1 MTNLLTEHR
10 LVFENMQELEEYLER
25 IKKDFNL
32 HLFRKVNNKLD
43 SEIAEKILSGGKR
56 LRPILLL
63 LVFKALNGK
72 DIEKALDVAS
82 ALELAHNA
90 SLTHDDII
98 DVDFERRG
106 KPTLWRQ
113 IGIGR
118 ALIEGHRLINLAFQ
132 IALSEGLDIAR
143 IFLTAWDR
151 SSNGVLK
158 ELMNRSLPG
167 KTLYLRIIKEK
178 TASLFE
184 AAAEC
189 GALIAGAPPK
199 VIQEAKKYGER
210 VGIAYQLA
218 DDYVDI
224 IKGRFSVRSHL
235 IFYNRFEEKIR
246 QIMLAIKLK
255 RTPHLG
261 TILEPKIDWKKFLIE
276 EMARSIREAKEIIE
290 YLDLAE
296 PEKTYLKKFP
306 EYCVYSMLSELS

>member
-1 MTNLLTEHR
+1 
-10 LVFENMQELEEYLER
+10 LVFEGLEELEEYLGKLR
-25 IKKDFNL
+25 RAFNL
-32 HLFRKVNNKLD
+32 HMYKKVRSNLD
-43 SEIAEKILSGGKR
+43 SGIADNIISGGKR
-56 LRPILLL
+56 LRPLLLL
-63 LVFKALNGK
+63 LVFKAFNGK
-72 DIEKALDVAS
+72 DFEKALDVAS

-132 IALSEGLDIAR
+132 IALSEGLEIAK
-143 IFLTAWDR
+143 IFLEAWDR
-151 SSNGVLK
+151 ASNGVLK
-158 ELMNRSLPG
+158 ELMHRELPG

-189 GALIAGAPPK
+189 GALIAGASPELIK
-199 VIQEAKKYGER
+199 QVKKYGEK

-224 IKGRFSVRSHL
+224 IKGRFSIRSHL
-235 IFYNRFEEKIR
+235 VFYNRFEEKIR
-246 QIMLAIKLK
+246 QIMLAVKLK
-255 RTPHLG
+255 APLPLRSLLAPR
-261 TILEPKIDWKKFLIE
+261 IDWKKFLVE
-276 EMARSIREAKEIIE
+276 EIVKNISEAKKIVKD
-290 YLDLAE
+290 LDLVE
-296 PEKTYLKKFP
+296 PEKTYLKRFP
-306 EYCVYSMLSELS
+306 EYCVYSMLREAG

>member
-1 MTNLLTEHR
+1 
-10 LVFENMQELEEYLER
+10 LVFEGLDELEEYLGKLR
-25 IKKDFNL
+25 RDFNL
-32 HLFRKVNNKLD
+32 HMYKKVKSNLD
-43 SEIAEKILSGGKR
+43 SSIAENIVSGGKR
-56 LRPILLL
+56 LRPLLLL
-63 LVFKALNGK
+63 LVFKAFNGK
-72 DIEKALDVAS
+72 DFEKALDVAS

-132 IALSEGLDIAR
+132 IALSEGLEIAK
-143 IFLTAWDR
+143 IFLEAWDR
-151 SSNGVLK
+151 ASNGVLK
-158 ELMNRSLPG
+158 ELMHRELPG

-189 GALIAGAPPK
+189 GALIAGASPELIK
-199 VIQEAKKYGER
+199 QAKKFGEK

-224 IKGRFSVRSHL
+224 IKGRFSIRAHL
-235 IFYNRFEEKIR
+235 VFYNRFEEKIR
-246 QIMLAIKLK
+246 QIMLAVKLK
-255 RTPHLG
+255 TAPPLRSLLAPT
-261 TILEPKIDWKKFLIE
+261 IDWKKFLVE
-276 EMARSIREAKEIIE
+276 EIAKNIGEAKRIVKD
-290 YLDLAE
+290 LDLVE
-296 PEKTYLKKFP
+296 PEKTYLKRFP
-306 EYCVYSMLSELS
+306 EYCVYSMLREAG

>member
-1 MTNLLTEHR
+1 MLEKI
-10 LVFENMQELEEYLER
+10 LVFEDMEELEQYLGKLRGE
-25 IKKDFNL
+25 FNL
-32 HLFRKVNNKLD
+32 HIFKKVRSNLD
-43 SEIAEKILSGGKR
+43 FGVIEKIVSGGKR
-56 LRPILLL
+56 LRPLLLL
-63 LVFKALNGK
+63 LVFKALRGR
-72 DIEKALDVAS
+72 DLEKALDVAS

-132 IALSEGLDIAR
+132 IALNEGLDIAK
-143 IFLTAWDR
+143 IFLEAWDR
-151 SSNGVLK
+151 ASNGVLK
-158 ELMNRSLPG
+158 ELMHRDLPG
-167 KTLYLRIIKEK
+167 KALYLRIIREK

-189 GALIAGAPPK
+189 GALIAGASPEI
-199 VIQEAKKYGER
+199 IQQAKKYGEK

-224 IKGRFSVRSHL
+224 LKGRLSLRTHL
-235 IFYNRFEEKIR
+235 VFYNRFEEKIR
-246 QIMLAIKLK
+246 QIMLAIKL
-255 RTPHLG
+255 RTAPSLR
-261 TILEPKIDWKKFLIE
+261 TLLAPKIDWKNFLVE
-276 EMARSIREAKEIIE
+276 EITNNIKEAKKIIE
-290 YLDLAE
+290 GMDLHE

-306 EYCVYSMLSELS
+306 EYCVYSMLREVS